1 MIGERGGFAPGF
13 LELGDGEERGGM
25 DSGDGAAGVE
35 GDGELGVGDGF
46 GEFSDG
52 EDVEGALGEEG
63 VVERAAEGFDG
74 SANDG

>member
-1 MIGERGGFAPGF
+1 
-13 LELGDGEERGGM
+13 M
-25 DSGDGAAGVE
+25 DSGDGAAGIE

-52 EDVEGALGEEG
+52 EDVEGALSEEG